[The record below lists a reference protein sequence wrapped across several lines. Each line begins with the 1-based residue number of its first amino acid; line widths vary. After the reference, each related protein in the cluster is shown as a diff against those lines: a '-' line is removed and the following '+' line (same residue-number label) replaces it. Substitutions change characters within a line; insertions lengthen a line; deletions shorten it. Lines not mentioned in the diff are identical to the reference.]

1 MDHTEIKFL
10 FSLRNLLRTL
20 LAKELNT
27 DQAFLLSSH
36 FSVSEPRYLS
46 NVNELL

>member
-10 FSLRNLLRTL
+10 FSLGNLLCTL

-27 DQAFLLSSH
+27 DQAFLLGSH
-36 FSVSEPRYLS
+36 FCVFEPLYLS
-46 NVNELL
+46 NVNELS